1 MVDLPLPRALRSA
14 LPDGAVDSHAH
25 IIGSEFALAPRR
37 AEDPPEVGLAQA
49 VAGYRAQLAALGCTR
64 GVLVHSILYGLDNSV
79 TVEAIRQLGVGFAGI
94 GLVSDEADGAV
105 LDRFPEWRLRGVR
118 LNHVH
123 GGVLS
128 WDGAVALAPA
138 LAERDL
144 HIEMLLHTH
153 AHLAEMEE
161 DIRALSTPLVID
173 HLGWPDLSL
182 GPEEPGFQALLRLL
196 GEGHVHVK
204 LSAIYRLCDPP
215 YEAAQPFVEALV
227 RANPVRCLWGSDW
240 PHLMLGDA
248 RMPDAGALLEAVLD
262 VVTEERSRQRLFV
275 ETPARLYRL

>member
-1 MVDLPLPRALRSA
+1 MADLPVPRVPREA
-14 LPDGAVDSHAH
+14 LPEGAVDSHAH
-25 IIGSEFALAPRR
+25 IIGSEFALAPGR
-37 AEDPPEVGLAQA
+37 AEDPPEIGLAA
-49 VAGYRAQLAALGCTR
+49 TVAGYRAQLSALGCQR

-79 TVEAIRQLGVGFAGI
+79 TVEAIRQLGPGFSGI
-94 GLVSDEADGAV
+94 GLVSDKADGAV
-105 LDRFPEWRLRGVR
+105 LDRFPDWRLRGVR

-128 WDGAVALAPA
+128 WEGALALAPA

-153 AHLAEMEE
+153 AHLEAIEQ
-161 DIRALSTPLVID
+161 DIRALATPLVID
-173 HLGWPDLSL
+173 HLGWPDLTL
-182 GPEEPGFQALLRLL
+182 GVEEPGFQTLLRLL
-196 GEGHVHVK
+196 ADGHVHVK

-215 YEAAQPFVEALV
+215 YDQAAPFVEALV
-227 RANPVRCLWGSDW
+227 RANPERCLWGSDW

-248 RMPDAGALLEAVLD
+248 RMPDAGALLDAVFD
-262 VVTEERSRQRLFV
+262 VVTDEESRQRIFA